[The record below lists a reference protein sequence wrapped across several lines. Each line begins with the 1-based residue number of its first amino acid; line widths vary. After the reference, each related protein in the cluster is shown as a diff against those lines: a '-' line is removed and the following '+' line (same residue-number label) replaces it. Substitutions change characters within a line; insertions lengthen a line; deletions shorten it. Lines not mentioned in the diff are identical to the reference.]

1 MLLLTLVYKKERDG
15 LISDIHEMIEYF
27 RSRKIVIGISES
39 LLKDTHFLKFYC
51 ENLEH
56 DCNKNILNNFNL
68 YIANIIYRIVIDEY
82 YPNEMVG
89 FISES
94 YFFLKGEE
102 IEELKEKA
110 YDALKSDGKIINEN
124 SVYFINKKNSMVK
137 KIQNCIMENNSINI
151 EGFLT
156 FRLRELNSDIE
167 GIVDKTVES
176 FMVEKEYNEFIK
188 LLKYFV
194 EIQESKID
202 EVHIINKKDGSYEVK
217 DRYGSNIME
226 KLKAEIGKIK
236 YPGEAKLDD
245 MLISALITNCPK
257 RIVIHCS
264 ENNPN
269 KELMETIK
277 NVFEE
282 RVTFTSSS
290 RILKTKIKS

>member
-1 MLLLTLVYKKERDG
+1 MLLLTLVYNKERDG
-15 LISDIHEMIEYF
+15 LISDIHDMIEYF
-27 RSRKIVIGISES
+27 RSRKIVIGVSES
-39 LLKDTHFLKFYC
+39 ILKDNHFLKFYC
-51 ENLEH
+51 ENQDY
-56 DCNKNILNNFNL
+56 DCNKNVLNSFNL
-68 YIANIIYRIVIDEY
+68 YIANIIYNIVIDEY

-89 FISES
+89 FISEN

-102 IEELKEKA
+102 IEEVKREA
-110 YDALKSDGKIINEN
+110 YEALKSDGEIIDEN
-124 SVYFINKKNSMVK
+124 SIYCINKKNSMVK
-137 KIQNCIMENNSINI
+137 KIQNCIMENDSINI

-167 GIVDKTVES
+167 AIVDKTVER

-217 DRYGSNIME
+217 DRYGINIME
-226 KLKAEIGKIK
+226 KLKVEIGKIK
-236 YPGEAKLDD
+236 YPGEVKLDD
-245 MLISALITNCPK
+245 MLISALITNCPEK
-257 RIVIHCS
+257 IVIHCA

-269 KELMETIK
+269 KELIETIK

-290 RILKTKIKS
+290 RISKAKIKV